1 MTSYEGKPANHKYS
15 EESFDTFLFILLNF
29 DDIEI
34 YPFNLDPRIISQA
47 YNAVKLKGSDVRK
60 IFHLKLDKYLIITN
74 DLIKYVRITIEKPAV
89 VCKTKRLADSSPS
102 KFFRLAVT
110 ANVSTCEHQD
120 HDLPQKKMFYEYCEL
135 QTSYLVHIGDPE

>member
-1 MTSYEGKPANHKYS
+1 MTSYEGKPVNHKYG

-47 YNAVKLKGSDVRK
+47 YNAVKLKGSDIRK

-89 VCKTKRLADSSPS
+89 VCKTKRL
-102 KFFRLAVT
+102 
-110 ANVSTCEHQD
+110 
-120 HDLPQKKMFYEYCEL
+120 
-135 QTSYLVHIGDPE
+135 